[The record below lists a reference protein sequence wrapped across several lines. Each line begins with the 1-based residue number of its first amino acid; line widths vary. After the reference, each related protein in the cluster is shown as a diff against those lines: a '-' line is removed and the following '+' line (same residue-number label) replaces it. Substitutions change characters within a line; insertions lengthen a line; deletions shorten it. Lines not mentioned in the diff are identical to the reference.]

1 MHKGS
6 LLKVRGEKKRGK
18 ENPKKMK
25 LFKKIKEQINMEK
38 IKWYK
43 EINEVKSCFLEKM
56 NKIGKFLAR
65 LIVKT

>member
-1 MHKGS
+1 
-6 LLKVRGEKKRGK
+6 
-18 ENPKKMK
+18 
-25 LFKKIKEQINMEK
+25 MEK